1 MVRRDKMN
9 PFEGDY
15 KVDGQMSFSF
25 TGGGSDGGYRNNV

>member
-1 MVRRDKMN
+1 MN

-25 TGGGSDGGYRNNV
+25 TGGSDGEYRSNV